1 MSMIRDN
8 GNWKWSELSLAK
20 TKKKKPVESFL
31 MGYTIHSFYCLFSIK
46 KSALLCL
53 KRENIYFPKFL
64 SQDCHIKYLLT
75 SGLHFIY
82 TYK

>member
-1 MSMIRDN
+1 MSTIRDN
-8 GNWKWSELSLAK
+8 GNLKWSELSLAK
-20 TKKKKPVESFL
+20 TKKKFVESFL
-31 MGYTIHSFYCLFSIK
+31 MGYTIHSFYWLFNIK